1 MLPKTPIIS
10 LHKKKNL
17 LHSVQLVNSG
27 EDYFTRMENIIEK
40 AAVEIHLQ
48 MYIFSNDSTGQR
60 IVGALKKAA
69 KRNVKI
75 YLLLDGFGSLY
86 FPNQVIQELKQ
97 LGIQF
102 RYFSPL
108 FSASSFY
115 LGRRLHKK
123 VIVAD
128 QKIAL
133 IGGIN
138 IANRYHGTPIITPW
152 LDFAV
157 EINSPIAKDIQAHCN
172 AVFFK
177 KKSILRKKIH
187 PYLEKVD
194 ETTIQI
200 LHNDWLNKKKE
211 ISKAYI
217 KSISNAKERIV
228 IVGSYFLPGI
238 KLTKALKRASDN
250 KVKIQL
256 ILSGISDLPMTRR
269 ASCYLYSKLL
279 RYNIE
284 LYEWNQSVLHG
295 KAAVI
300 DSSWTTIGSFNL
312 NNLSSYASVEMNVG
326 IESPSFAELFEE
338 ELEQIMLKCEKITPE
353 NFKTRN
359 TIRTKI
365 INALSYYTTRIIEI
379 MMTYFPFKG

>member
-17 LHSVQLVNSG
+17 LHSIQLVHSG
-27 EDYFTRMENIIEK
+27 EDYLSRMEHIIEE

-69 KRNVKI
+69 NRNVKI
-75 YLLLDGFGSLY
+75 YLLLDGFGSYY
-86 FPNQVIQELKQ
+86 FPNPVIQELKQ

-102 RYFSPL
+102 RFFSPL

-138 IANRYHGTPIITPW
+138 IANRYHGTPIVTPW

-157 EINSPIAKDIQAHCN
+157 EIKSPIAKDIQAHCK

-177 KKSILRKKIH
+177 KKSILRKRIL
-187 PYLEKVD
+187 PYLETDD

-217 KSISNAKERIV
+217 KSISNAKERII

-279 RYNIE
+279 RYNVE

-312 NNLSSYASVEMNVG
+312 NNLSSYASIEMNVG
-326 IESPSFAELFEE
+326 IDSPSFAELFED